1 MSYSYQA
8 HTTSA
13 SQLTYSFS
21 FAGTDPGYI
30 AVSAIS
36 VETRASGDT
45 EWSTLDTSLWNLTGT
60 NQITLVS
67 AIAAPADGANNLRV
81 RRIVDKEKPYS
92 SFPRGSMLD
101 MLNLDRSLIQ
111 IVEMVQEI
119 LDGFLPDGFY
129 FQQNINMNGHKF
141 YNLGDGV
148 DDGDSVNISQLNNVY
163 DLLDADIQAV
173 DTKHTN
179 WNNTQDN
186 QIASLQA
193 GIASNGTAAYV
204 PYRYVAVGGE
214 TVISPPYIFRTA
226 RVDRNGVMQHEVDG
240 AYTISGNKITLA
252 TPLRAGDVVR
262 VEIGSGWNPNSSNLA
277 GPTEDR
283 PVNPN
288 VGYMYFDTTLNKSI
302 WYTGTGTTWV
312 DANGVV
318 S

>member
-1 MSYSYQA
+1 MSYTYQS

-13 SQLTYSFS
+13 SVTSYSFS
-21 FAGTDPGYI
+21 FAGSDPGYI
-30 AVSAIS
+30 AVSNIA
-36 VETRASGDT
+36 VEVRASGDT
-45 EWSTLDTSLWNLTGT
+45 EWSTLDTSRWNLTGT
-60 NQITLVS
+60 NMITLTS
-67 AIAAPADGANNLRV
+67 PIAAPADGQNNLRI
-81 RRIVDKEKPYS
+81 RRIVDKDKPYA
-92 SFPRGSMLD
+92 SFVRGSMLD

-111 IVEMVQEI
+111 LVEMVQEI
-119 LDGFLPDGFY
+119 LDGFFPEGFY

-141 YNLGDGV
+141 YNLGNGTAA
-148 DDGDSVNISQLNNVY
+148 GDSVNFGQLTSVNNA
-163 DLLDADIQAV
+163 LGARITAV

-204 PYRYVAVGGE
+204 PFRYVAVGGE
-214 TVISPPYIFRTA
+214 TVISPPYVFRTA

-252 TPLRAGDVVR
+252 SPLRAGDVVR
-262 VEIGSGWNPNSSNLA
+262 CEIGTGWNPNSSNLA

-288 VGYMYFDTTLNKSI
+288 VGYMYFDTTLNKTV

>member
-1 MSYSYQA
+1 MSYTYQS

-13 SQLTYSFS
+13 SVTSYSFS
-21 FAGTDPGYI
+21 FAGSDPGYI
-30 AVSAIS
+30 AVSNIA
-36 VETRASGDT
+36 VEVRASGDT
-45 EWSTLDTSLWNLTGT
+45 EWSTLDESRWNLTGT
-60 NQITLVS
+60 NMITLTS
-67 AIAAPADGANNLRV
+67 PIAAPADGQNNLRI
-81 RRIVDKEKPYS
+81 RRIVDKDKPYA
-92 SFPRGSMLD
+92 SFVRGSMLD

-111 IVEMVQEI
+111 LVEMVQEI
-119 LDGFLPDGFY
+119 LDGFFPEGFY

-141 YNLGDGV
+141 YNLGNGTAA
-148 DDGDSVNISQLNNVY
+148 GDSVNFGQLTSVNNA
-163 DLLDADIQAV
+163 LGARITSV

-193 GIASNGTAAYV
+193 GIASNGTAAYI
-204 PYRYVAVGGE
+204 PFRYVAVGGE
-214 TVISPPYIFRTA
+214 TVISPPYVFRTA
-226 RVDRNGVMQHEVDG
+226 RVDRNGVIQHEVDG

-252 TPLRAGDVVR
+252 SPLRAGDVVR
-262 VEIGSGWNPNSSNLA
+262 CEIGTGWNPNSSNLA

-288 VGYMYFDTTLNKSI
+288 VGYMYFDTTLNKTV